1 MLKPTVL
8 VLLAAVALNSVPG
21 RAQAPRLV
29 APHVP
34 TLAVAAAQAIDA
46 HSSAAHSSAA
56 LDDPTIIAIFDA
68 ANSWDIETSR
78 IAVKKSKNPAIVAFA
93 KTMIRDHTAVRQLGR
108 DLATK
113 LKVTPTPPGAD
124 FPLAVDHAAI
134 MKSLN
139 SATGA
144 AFDKAYIDH
153 EVWYHQA
160 VIDAVTQQLLPAT
173 KNAELKDLQNKVAPN
188 FVAHLAH
195 GKSVQ
200 AGLK

>member
-1 MLKPTVL
+1 MQKPTV
-8 VLLAAVALNSVPG
+8 VVMLAVTLIALPASG
-21 RAQAPRLV
+21 QAPRLGT
-29 APHVP
+29 PHML
-34 TLAVAAAQAIDA
+34 TLAVAARHA
-46 HSSAAHSSAA
+46 SAA
-56 LDDPTIIAIFDA
+56 LDDPTIVAIFDA
-68 ANSWDIETSR
+68 ANSWDIETSQL
-78 IAVKKSKNPAIVAFA
+78 AVKKSKNPEIVEFA
-93 KTMIRDHTAVRQLGR
+93 KTMIRDHRAVRQLGR

-139 SATGA
+139 SARGA

-153 EVWYHQA
+153 EVWYHQT
-160 VIDAVTQQLLPAT
+160 VIDAITQQLLPAT